1 MGCSTIRGGC
11 EPVCKR
17 EREGAMMRLK
27 SFLYKLQ
34 GTMMQV
40 GDGQGDR
47 GNLPFP
53 LRQSLSVAVS
63 CRESS
68 AVWQMLKEISG
79 K

>member
-40 GDGQGDR
+40 GRRER
-47 GNLPFP
+47 GIGEQRGPSF
-53 LRQSLSVAVS
+53 SAASVAVS
-63 CRESS
+63 RCE
-68 AVWQMLKEISG
+68 LP
-79 K
+79 

>member
-11 EPVCKR
+11 EPVCKE

-40 GDGQGDR
+40 EDEKGGQGEGGFLFR
-47 GNLPFP
+47 CVS
-53 LRQSLSVAVS
+53 RCQSL
-63 CRESS
+63 
-68 AVWQMLKEISG
+68 
-79 K
+79 